1 MLITHPCG
9 MLLLLVVWCFLL
21 TLLRPCCFPGFPL
34 TDAALSTSFAVV
46 SGHAPDTIDWSAFT
60 LVPTLVVLMG
70 GRALPVIV
78 SKLVEAGKA
87 PNTPVRTFGGVAV
100 GLGGNHWRPAVLR

>member
-1 MLITHPCG
+1 LLGVGILLIDSVPVCCCCYW
-9 MLLLLVVWCFLL
+9 WCAL
-21 TLLRPCCFPGFPL
+21 TLLPPCCSAGFPV

-46 SGHAPDTIDWSAFT
+46 SGHAPDTIDWTAFT

-78 SKLVEAGKA
+78 SKLVDAGKA
-87 PNTPVRTFGGVAV
+87 PDTPVRSFWGWE
-100 GLGGNHWRPAVLR
+100 LG